1 MHSIIPHESN
11 PALRKKASAVLT
23 SHIGDRK
30 IQTLVAHMKAL
41 LEEEEYG
48 VALAAPQV
56 GESLRLFI
64 VSPSAMEKR
73 EKKYGDTPEVIS
85 KEREETVYINPV
97 IKKMSRGKTLK
108 HEGCLSVRGKWG
120 RVPRAEKVTVEAY
133 NELGEKF
140 TRGASGL
147 LAHIFQHEMDHLEG
161 ILYIDKAKELFDDE
175 K

>member
-1 MHSIIPHESN
+1 MHSIIPHELN
-11 PALRKKASAVLT
+11 PVLREKAHTIPVSEITYTKL
-23 SHIGDRK
+23 
-30 IQTLVAHMKAL
+30 QTLITDMRAL
-41 LEEEEYG
+41 LEKEEYG

-64 VSPSAMEKR
+64 VSTSALEKR
-73 EKKYGDTPEVIS
+73 EKKYGDADMSAAP
-85 KEREETVYINPV
+85 EETVYINPV

-120 RVPRAEKVTVEAY
+120 RVPRAEKVTLTAY
-133 NELGEKF
+133 NERGEKF

-161 ILYIDKAKELFDDE
+161 ILYIDKSKELFDDSA
-175 K
+175 

>member
-1 MHSIIPHESN
+1 MHTIIPHESN
-11 PALRKKASAVLT
+11 PALRKKATAILVSNI
-23 SHIGDRK
+23 SDKK
-30 IQTLVAHMKAL
+30 IQTLVANMKAL

-64 VSPSAMEKR
+64 VSPTALEKR
-73 EKKYGDTPEVIS
+73 EKKYGDTGAESAEVH
-85 KEREETVYINPV
+85 EETVYINPV

-120 RVPRAEKVTVEAY
+120 RVPRAEKVTIEAY
-133 NELGEKF
+133 NERGEKF

-161 ILYIDKAKELFDDE
+161 VLYIDKAKELFDDE

>member
-11 PALRKKASAVLT
+11 QTLRKKAHTIPVSEIKLKT
-23 SHIGDRK
+23 T
-30 IQTLVAHMKAL
+30 QTLIADMKAL
-41 LEEEEYG
+41 LENEEYG

-56 GESLRLFI
+56 GESLRLFV
-64 VSPSAMEKR
+64 VSPTALEKR
-73 EKKYGDTPEVIS
+73 ERKYGIVETPSTEGAN
-85 KEREETVYINPV
+85 ETVYINPEIV
-97 IKKMSRGKTLK
+97 KTSRGKTLK

-120 RVPRAEKVTVEAY
+120 RVPRAEKVTVSAY
-133 NELGEKF
+133 NERGEKF

>member
-1 MHSIIPHESN
+1 MRDIIPHESN
-11 PALRKKASAVLT
+11 PVLRKSAREIAV
-23 SHIGDRK
+23 HDIAHKK
-30 IQTLVAHMKAL
+30 IQDLITEMKEL
-41 LEEEEYG
+41 LDKEEYG

-56 GESLRLFI
+56 GESVRLFV
-64 VSPSAMEKR
+64 VSAKAVERR
-73 EKKYGDTPEVIS
+73 EKKYGS
-85 KEREETVYINPV
+85 EEAGSPGDDLVYINPKV
-97 IKKMSRGKTLK
+97 IKTSRGKKLK

-120 RVPRAEKVTVEAY
+120 RVPRAEKVTIKAY
-133 NELGEKF
+133 NERGEEF